1 MTRSGWRQHYTSRQ
15 EVYCYDDFLTIMDG
29 LQDAVTTG
37 VTVTDPATVAR
48 AWKP

>member
-1 MTRSGWRQHYTSRQ
+1 MHASRQ
-15 EVYCYDDFLTIMDG
+15 EVYRYDDFLAIRDG
-29 LQDAVTTG
+29 LQDAAATG